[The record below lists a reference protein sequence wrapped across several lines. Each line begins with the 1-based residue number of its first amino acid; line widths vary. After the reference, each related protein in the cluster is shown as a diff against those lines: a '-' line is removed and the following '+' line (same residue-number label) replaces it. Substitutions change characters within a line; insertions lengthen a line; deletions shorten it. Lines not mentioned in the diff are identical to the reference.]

1 MNSKKYIG
9 AFVLSFALLLASP
22 HTNATA
28 NESNIKTEQNPIIAE
43 DENIEKLPNFDI
55 ASKMEIQSYKE
66 AKEISK
72 EDSDNLLSNFGGEY
86 QTRLEL
92 AKEIKLLE
100 KYNYENKD
108 LIKESYKLLN
118 SYDFDKIINQIDLLS
133 NTIDEIQKQNP
144 ENTIELDKDE
154 EKSIEDSIKDFL
166 KDGFLI
172 DEENKENED
181 LNAFIEAIKN
191 SKSYYL
197 ADDDSI
203 EKYDQVIDT
212 ASKAKDS
219 GEAYDLLYDFIKS
232 SDKKSFDLDKYSE
245 STDIS
250 NKAFTASNSEN
261 VEEESAVEESTI
273 ENPSQATSNETST
286 NSESAFL
293 RNDKTSAKYNE
304 LSDSQKRELDAID
317 TNKDGNITK
326 DELDNSANYT
336 SNLSEDSWIYP
347 FTEEALSKDNSENS
361 SSTSE
366 DKNTSSSKAV
376 PKTVTIDDEESN
388 KPSETTSN
396 TDDNSGKGG
405 FNESEDSDKTEAPE
419 TVTTENT
426 SAASVVKTGIE
437 GIKIVIAVLL
447 IALIAYYFM
456 VKDKDKKNK

>member
-22 HTNATA
+22 HTNASA
-28 NESNIKTEQNPIIAE
+28 NEANIKTEQNPIIAE
-43 DENIEKLPNFDI
+43 NENIEKLPNFDM

-72 EDSDNLLSNFGGEY
+72 EDSDNLLSNFGDEY

-154 EKSIEDSIKDFL
+154 EKSIEDSIKYFL

-172 DEENKENED
+172 YEDNKENED

-212 ASKAKDS
+212 ASKAKES
-219 GEAYDLLYDFIKS
+219 SEAYDLLYDFIKS
-232 SDKKSFDLDKYSE
+232 SDKESFDLDKYSE

-261 VEEESAVEESTI
+261 VEEESAVEETTI

-293 RNDKTSAKYNE
+293 KNDKTSAKYNE

-317 TNKDGNITK
+317 TNKDGKISK

-361 SSTSE
+361 SSTS
-366 DKNTSSSKAV
+366 DDNNTSSNKAV

-405 FNESEDSDKTEAPE
+405 FNESEDSDKTQTPE

-437 GIKIVIAVLL
+437 GSKIVIAILL